1 MGDGSV
7 AGDVLQ
13 EVAEAARLREG
24 AEGVRALLRVVHAQG
39 PIRLRDAAI
48 QVRLP
53 LPVAAAV
60 RREMEKRGLLT
71 RDAGMR
77 LSESGRRLAEGD
89 LGIAVTA
96 DQTCTTCGGRTIAVG
111 AEHASL
117 LKAMRDALAGR
128 PSADVKLDQ
137 SHGTPETAL
146 RRALLLSET
155 GLLAGRDI
163 LFLGD
168 DDLTSIAAAL
178 ARRHLGLGDRGRLAV
193 AEVDPR
199 LCEFIR
205 VTAKRLGVGV
215 EVHAADLRQPLP
227 AHLVARFDG
236 FVTDPPYTVPGAAL
250 FVSRGVAA
258 LRSGPLRTGL
268 LSFGHKDPGTM
279 ARVHL
284 HLAQMGLAVVRVLPR
299 FNEYEGAA
307 ILGNTS
313 QMIELATS
321 DATRP
326 LVAGAYEGSLYT
338 ADQERKMA
346 GPRQPSTG
354 GRSRAGATSS
364 GSGGAKRGSRRKKP
378 KP

>member
-1 MGDGSV
+1 V

-24 AEGVRALLRVVHAQG
+24 AEGVRALLRVVHAEG
-39 PIRLRDAAI
+39 PIRLRDAAV
-48 QVRLP
+48 QVHLP

-77 LSESGRRLAEGD
+77 LSESGRRLAEGE
-89 LGIAVTA
+89 LGIESTA
-96 DQTCTTCGGRTIAVG
+96 SFTCPHCGGRAIVTG
-111 AEHASL
+111 PDHGSL
-117 LKAMRDALAGR
+117 LDAVREALAGR
-128 PSADVKLDQ
+128 PAADVTLDQ

-146 RRALLLSET
+146 RRALLLCET
-155 GLLAGRDI
+155 GLLAGRDT

-168 DDLTSIAAAL
+168 DDLVSIAAAL
-178 ARRHLGLGDRGRLAV
+178 ARRHLGLGDRGRLAI

-199 LCEFIR
+199 LADHIR
-205 VTAKRLGVGV
+205 AAAQRLGVAV

-227 AHLVARFDG
+227 AHLTARFDG

-258 LRSGPLRTGL
+258 LRPGPMRTGL

-299 FNEYEGAA
+299 FNDYEGAA

-321 DATRP
+321 DTTRP
-326 LVAGAYEGSLYT
+326 LVTGAYTGSLYT
-338 ADQERKMA
+338 ADQERKM
-346 GPRQPSTG
+346 TG
-354 GRSRAGATSS
+354 IRKPQVQDRRRPGSPTPGA
-364 GSGGAKRGSRRKKP
+364 GGAKRSPGRKRP

>member
-1 MGDGSV
+1 M
-7 AGDVLQ
+7 AGDVLE

-77 LSESGRRLAEGD
+77 LSESGKRLAEGE
-89 LGIAVTA
+89 LGIAA
-96 DQTCTTCGGRTIAVG
+96 MAGHICATCGGRTIAAG
-111 AEHASL
+111 PEHTPL
-117 LKAMRDALAGR
+117 LEAIREALAGR
-128 PSADVKLDQ
+128 PAADVKLDQ
-137 SHGTPETAL
+137 SHGTAETGL
-146 RRALLLSET
+146 RRALLLAET
-155 GLLAGRDI
+155 GLLSGRDV

-193 AEVDPR
+193 AEVDSR
-199 LCEFIR
+199 LGDCIR
-205 VTAKRLGVGV
+205 VTARRLGVAV
-215 EVHAADLRQPLP
+215 EVHATDFRQPLP
-227 AHLVARFDG
+227 AHLTARFDG

-284 HLAQMGLAVVRVLPR
+284 HLAQMGLAVVRVLPH
-299 FNEYEGAA
+299 FNDYEGAA

-321 DATRP
+321 ETARP
-326 LVAGAYEGSLYT
+326 LVTGAYEGSLYT

-346 GPRQPSTG
+346 GIRKPPTRGTRRPGSPTP
-354 GRSRAGATSS
+354 GA
-364 GSGGAKRGSRRKKP
+364 GGAKRSPGRKRP

>member
-1 MGDGSV
+1 MAD
-7 AGDVLQ
+7 DVLE

-24 AEGVRALLRVVHAQG
+24 AEGVRALLRVVHAEG
-39 PIRLRDAAI
+39 PIRLRDAAV

-77 LSESGRRLAEGD
+77 LSDSGRRLAEGE
-89 LGIAVTA
+89 LGMAASAGHICAA
-96 DQTCTTCGGRTIAVG
+96 CGGRTIAAG
-111 AEHASL
+111 PEHTPL
-117 LKAMRDALAGR
+117 LEAIREALAGR
-128 PSADVKLDQ
+128 PAADMKLDQ
-137 SHGTPETAL
+137 SHGTAETGL
-146 RRALLLSET
+146 RRALLLAET
-155 GLLAGRDI
+155 GLLSGRDV

-193 AEVDPR
+193 AEVDSR
-199 LCEFIR
+199 LGDCIR
-205 VTAKRLGVGV
+205 VTAKRLGVAV
-215 EVHAADLRQPLP
+215 EVHATDFRQPLP
-227 AHLVARFDG
+227 AHLTARFDG

-299 FNEYEGAA
+299 FNDYEGAA

-313 QMIELATS
+313 QMIELATG

-326 LVAGAYEGSLYT
+326 LVTGVYEGSLYT

-346 GPRQPSTG
+346 GIRKPPRPG
-354 GRSRAGATSS
+354 GRRP
-364 GSGGAKRGSRRKKP
+364 GSPTPGTGGAKRSPGRKRP